1 MIRLHLVVEGQ
12 TEEQFAKSVL
22 TPYLGSRNIVT
33 DVRLV
38 ITSRRR
44 NRTYRGGMSSYQ
56 RTKKDIIRW
65 IKEDDNPDSYFSTMF
80 DLFALPTDFPSY
92 TVAQHLKDPRKKVLQ
107 LEEALKGDISHQRF
121 MPYLQLHE
129 FEALLLSEPSKFAV
143 EFLNHKK
150 PIENLSKVCS
160 QFDSPELI
168 DDGLDTAPSKRIIQ
182 EIPEYEGRKPS
193 AGPRIAHAIGLE
205 VIRQQCP
212 HFRQWIDCLE
222 GLSSG

>member
-1 MIRLHLVVEGQ
+1 MAQPHTRSPPGQ
-12 TEEQFAKSVL
+12 GEAIFRQVDEA
-22 TPYLGSRNIVT
+22 
-33 DVRLV
+33 RLV
-38 ITSRRR
+38 GRVWG
-44 NRTYRGGMSSYQ
+44 N
-56 RTKKDIIRW
+56 
-65 IKEDDNPDSYFSTMF
+65 
-80 DLFALPTDFPSY
+80 FPSY
-92 TVAQHLKDPRKKVLQ
+92 TVAQHLKDPHKKVLQ
-107 LEEALKGDISHQRF
+107 LEDALKGDISHQRF
-121 MPYLQLHE
+121 IPYLQLHE

-150 PIENLSKVCS
+150 PIENLSKGRS

-222 GLSSG
+222 GLSSV